1 MKKKLVVLSGSGISA
16 ESGINTFRSTN
27 GLWHQY
33 DIKQVATPEAWSKNP
48 DLVTEFYNQRRKSVL
63 EAQPNEA
70 HRKIAALENTYD
82 VVVITQNIDDLHER
96 GGSQNVLHLHGNIR
110 MAKSSGP
117 KAENNYYPIKGW
129 ELKASDRCPD
139 GYRLRPHVVWFGE
152 PVPMI
157 ETATKVVSAAEIFI
171 VVGTSLQVYPAAG
184 LLDHVSQNCRCYV
197 IDPATEELTIPQE
210 FVAIK
215 KNAVAGMN
223 ALFKELTS

>member
-33 DIKQVATPEAWSKNP
+33 DIKQVATPEAWSKSP

-63 EAQPNEA
+63 EAHPNEA
-70 HRKIAALENTYD
+70 HRKIAALESTYD

-184 LLDHVSQNCRCYV
+184 LLDHVAKNCRCYV
-197 IDPATEELTIPQE
+197 IDPVTEELTIPQE